1 MFPTGFKTDQGEA
14 DEADKR
20 RNRKFPE
27 IQARKGEGSHP
38 VEGKGNKQPKLLDN
52 LGCPVVLF
60 YCV

>member
-20 RNRKFPE
+20 RNRKFTE

-38 VEGKGNKQPKLLDN
+38 VEGKGNK
-52 LGCPVVLF
+52 
-60 YCV
+60 